1 MIKRVLALFAV
12 ACVFSTT
19 AAAFSGYVEVA
30 NGTGYDIHYLYVSP
44 AKAGNWEE
52 DVLDQDVLPAGDTV
66 RVTVSQAKGSV
77 YDIRAEDEDGD
88 TYTLWNVDIAK
99 HDIVFSEDDMD

>member
-12 ACVFSTT
+12 ACLFSTT
-19 AAAFSGYVEVA
+19 AAAFNGYVEVT
-30 NGTGYDIHYLYVSP
+30 NRTGYDIHYLYVSP
-44 AKAGNWEE
+44 AKAGDWEE
-52 DVLDQDVLPAGDTV
+52 DVLDQDILSNGQTV
-66 RVTVSQAKGSV
+66 RVTVRQAAGSV

-99 HDIVFSEDDMD
+99 HDIVFSEQDMD